1 MDPGRSHRSR
11 SGRRGR
17 VAASTLRAAAI
28 ATRTRVHHQPEQVT
42 YVRPPCAVWVICDSM
57 VDADTAVTPSSEQQ
71 EDSER
76 LKEIFTIACYVFC
89 AVWAL
94 VWVAKGVVGGPA
106 VAPKFVPRK
115 PKKS

>member
-1 MDPGRSHRSR
+1 
-11 SGRRGR
+11 
-17 VAASTLRAAAI
+17 
-28 ATRTRVHHQPEQVT
+28 
-42 YVRPPCAVWVICDSM
+42 M